1 MEAYMKFIIL
11 TLVSLYVFPTL
22 SSEFGIKCSE
32 FSSGRDLTSSITD
45 VSVEK
50 TFGNCAD
57 KIVISDRYIGN
68 LTQYLLKSNKKLCIY
83 KRSSGMVY
91 KCEVE

>member
-1 MEAYMKFIIL
+1 MKFLIF
-11 TLVSLYVFPTL
+11 TLVSLSTFTAF
-22 SSEFGIKCSE
+22 SSEFGIKCSD
-32 FSSGRDLTSSITD
+32 FSSGGDLTSLITD

-68 LTQYLLKSNKKLCIY
+68 LTQYFVKANKKLCIY
-83 KRSSGMVY
+83 RRSSGMVY